1 MVFFVVM
8 LKTASALGRAA
19 LVAGL
24 LAAVPA
30 AAQTKVKTKTKTK
43 SATTKAMAAPAEN
56 YGAASLRYT
65 LAMPQPQTHY
75 FEVKMELRG
84 FDKDYTD
91 LKMPVWAPGSY
102 LVREFARHVE
112 RLQATAGGQPLAVE
126 KLDKNT
132 WRVRHAGQSSFQVS
146 YGVYAYELSVRT
158 SYIDADHGFALPSSV
173 FMYPAG
179 YKGLSSQV
187 TVQPAAGWNVVST
200 ALRPA
205 PGMQKFVYQSANYD
219 ELADS
224 PIEIGSQKLL
234 NFTANNTPHQL
245 AMFGNY
251 TLPDETR
258 FLADMKRVT
267 EQAQRVV
274 GQNPLDHYVFIVHHT
289 EAGGGGLEHL
299 YSTTL
304 GARPG
309 TYANPVAYTNFMRL
323 VAHEYFHL
331 WNVKRIRPVALGPFD
346 YDRENYTHM
355 LWVSEG
361 QTEYMANQLVQR
373 AGLVSPQEYYDQL
386 AGVIG
391 GVENQPGN
399 KQQPVAMASFDAWIR
414 AYRPDENSKNSE
426 ISYYDKG
433 EVVGLVLDLMLVQ
446 ATNGQ
451 KHLDD
456 VFRLLYDKYY
466 KGLKRGFTDQ
476 EYQDAVA
483 EVAGR
488 RFDDFFQN
496 CVYGT
501 RTLDYATAL
510 GYVGLSF
517 TSAPAS
523 ANGALGATVVNRA
536 GHYLVTYVK
545 RDGTAWNGGLNANDE
560 ILQLNGA
567 TPTDEAVKQ
576 AVNGSAPGTVLKMQ
590 VKHGAQTHDL
600 SLTLQPDPDR
610 KYQIQPAA
618 TATAEQQ
625 RLLAKWLGK

>member
-1 MVFFVVM
+1 M
-8 LKTASALGRAA
+8 LKTVSAFGRAA
-19 LVAGL
+19 AVATL
-24 LAAVPA
+24 LAALPA
-30 AAQTKVKTKTKTK
+30 AAQVKVKSKVKTATATASS
-43 SATTKAMAAPAEN
+43 SASN
-56 YGAASLRYT
+56 ASLRYT
-65 LAMPQPQTHY
+65 LTMPAPQTHY

-91 LKMPVWAPGSY
+91 VKMPVWAPGSY

-112 RLQATAGGQPLAVE
+112 RFQATAGGQPLAIE
-126 KLDKNT
+126 KIDKNT
-132 WRVRHAGQSSFQVS
+132 WRVRHPKQGNFQVS

-158 SYIDADHGFALPSSV
+158 SYIDADHGFALGSSV
-173 FMYPAG
+173 FMYPADH
-179 YKGLSSQV
+179 KELNSQV
-187 TVQPAAGWNVVST
+187 TVVPAAGWNSVST

-205 PGMQKFVYQSANYD
+205 AGMQKFTYESASYD

-224 PIEIGSQKLL
+224 PIEVGTQKVLS
-234 NFTANNTPHQL
+234 FSANNTPHQI
-245 AMFGNY
+245 AMFG
-251 TLPDETR
+251 PFVADEPKL
-258 FLADMKRVT
+258 LADMKRVT
-267 EQAQRVV
+267 EEAHRVV
-274 GQNPLDHYVFIVHHT
+274 GQNPLDHYLFIVHNT

-304 GARPG
+304 GARPN
-309 TYANPVAYTNFMRL
+309 TYASEVGYKNFLRL

-331 WNVKRIRPVALGPFD
+331 WNVKRIRPIVLGPFD
-346 YDRENYTHM
+346 YDHENYTHM

-361 QTEYMANQLVQR
+361 QTEYMANQITQR
-373 AGLVSPQEYYDQL
+373 AGIYTAQQYYDQL
-386 AGVIG
+386 ATVMS

-414 AYRPDENSKNSE
+414 AYRPDENSRNSE

-433 EVVGLVLDLMLVQ
+433 EMVGMVLDLMIVQ

-451 KHLDD
+451 KHIDD
-456 VFRLLYDKYY
+456 VFRLLYDKFY

-483 EVAGR
+483 QVAGK

-501 RTLDYATAL
+501 RTLDYSTAL
-510 GYVGLSF
+510 GYVGLSL
-517 TSAPAS
+517 TKTPAS
-523 ANGALGATVVNRA
+523 TTGSLGATIANRN
-536 GHYLVTYVK
+536 GHYIVTYVK

-567 TPTDEAVKQ
+567 APTDDAIKQ
-576 AVNGSAPGTVLKMQ
+576 ALFASAPGTVLKLQ
-590 VKHGAQTHDL
+590 VHHGTQTRDL
-600 SLTLQPDPDR
+600 SLPLQPDPDF

-618 TATAEQQ
+618 DATPDQQ

>member
-1 MVFFVVM
+1 
-8 LKTASALGRAA
+8 
-19 LVAGL
+19 
-24 LAAVPA
+24 
-30 AAQTKVKTKTKTK
+30 
-43 SATTKAMAAPAEN
+43 
-56 YGAASLRYT
+56 
-65 LAMPQPQTHY
+65 
-75 FEVKMELRG
+75 
-84 FDKDYTD
+84 
-91 LKMPVWAPGSY
+91 
-102 LVREFARHVE
+102 
-112 RLQATAGGQPLAVE
+112 
-126 KLDKNT
+126 
-132 WRVRHAGQSSFQVS
+132 
-146 YGVYAYELSVRT
+146 
-158 SYIDADHGFALPSSV
+158 
-173 FMYPAG
+173 
-179 YKGLSSQV
+179 
-187 TVQPAAGWNVVST
+187 
-200 ALRPA
+200 
-205 PGMQKFVYQSANYD
+205 
-219 ELADS
+219 
-224 PIEIGSQKLL
+224 
-234 NFTANNTPHQL
+234 
-245 AMFGNY
+245 
-251 TLPDETR
+251 
-258 FLADMKRVT
+258 
-267 EQAQRVV
+267 
-274 GQNPLDHYVFIVHHT
+274 
-289 EAGGGGLEHL
+289 
-299 YSTTL
+299 
-304 GARPG
+304 
-309 TYANPVAYTNFMRL
+309 
-323 VAHEYFHL
+323 
-331 WNVKRIRPVALGPFD
+331 
-346 YDRENYTHM
+346 
-355 LWVSEG
+355 VSEG

-373 AGLVSPQEYYDQL
+373 AGLVTAQEYYDQL

-414 AYRPDENSKNSE
+414 AYRPDENSRNSE

-433 EVVGLVLDLMLVQ
+433 EVVGLVLDLMIVQ

-451 KHLDD
+451 KHIDD

-517 TSAPAS
+517 ASAPAS

-567 TPTDEAVKQ
+567 APTDEAVKQ
-576 AVNGSAPGTVLKMQ
+576 AVNGTAPGTVVKMQ

-618 TATAEQQ
+618 SATPEQQ
-625 RLLAKWLGK
+625 KLLAKWLGK